1 VGELK
6 GTKISSSSFFTN
18 DHMHAANSSNHAHHG
33 RGERKRREKRKRE
46 IGTLMLF

>member
-1 VGELK
+1 MLP
-6 GTKISSSSFFTN
+6 I
-18 DHMHAANSSNHAHHG
+18 APIHAHHG